1 MAVVKLIL
9 MTIIPC
15 NTGHQAF
22 LGFFYLDYAYNNA
35 VVHVFME
42 KLKESLEEN
51 PTRSPSSTGSS
62 SIDTKE
68 EKIAATNF
76 PPLSK

>member
-1 MAVVKLIL
+1 ML
-9 MTIIPC
+9 MMIIPC

-35 VVHVFME
+35 VVHVFIE
-42 KLKESLEEN
+42 KLKENLEEN

-62 SIDTKE
+62 SVANGT
-68 EKIAATNF
+68 EKIATTNF
-76 PPLSK
+76 SPLSK